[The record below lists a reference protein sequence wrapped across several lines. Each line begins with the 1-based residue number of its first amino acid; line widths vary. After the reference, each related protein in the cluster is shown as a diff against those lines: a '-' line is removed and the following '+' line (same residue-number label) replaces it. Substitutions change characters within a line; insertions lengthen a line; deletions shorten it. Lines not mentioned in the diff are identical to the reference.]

1 MTYVYELDHIKPP
14 FPTFIFGNERLGFAK
29 ARRDLL
35 LGKISLPLAATRAFW
50 KVSYLGFLG
59 MEAIVN
65 PIFEYPKT
73 GCRRIGAYAPASIVS
88 RVIGLGTS
96 MRRMEILAIRRD
108 NVNLEHRTIYIPK
121 AKGGARRAAHYP
133 AAGGI
138 SRRLYSGLTER
149 KHWLFS
155 SPGARKGHTMDIR
168 KPFRRVVSAA
178 GMNPGRSCA
187 AHASPHRHHTFGSGW
202 SGFTYGKEDFRA
214 QNTDYGGT
222 LCPPERRAYQY
233 GDG

>member
-88 RVIGLGTS
+88 RVIGLGRPCAAWES
-96 MRRMEILAIRRD
+96 WPFIAIAL
-108 NVNLEHRTIYIPK
+108 NWKCRTIYIPH
-121 AKGGARRAAHYP
+121 AKGGSREQPHHAAT
-133 AAGGI
+133 GGI
-138 SRRLYSGLTER
+138 
-149 KHWLFS
+149 
-155 SPGARKGHTMDIR
+155 P
-168 KPFRRVVSAA
+168 
-178 GMNPGRSCA
+178 
-187 AHASPHRHHTFGSGW
+187 
-202 SGFTYGKEDFRA
+202 
-214 QNTDYGGT
+214 
-222 LCPPERRAYQY
+222 
-233 GDG
+233 